1 MAPKAA
7 AGKKSTKKSS
17 TPINSN
23 STSSDVKEL
32 DNDIDNIIKDIIPKE
47 TKSSKIDSSIEI
59 WYKIANIFITFVAFF
74 TRFYYIWYPSEVVFD
89 EVHFGKF
96 ASYYLERTYFFD
108 LHPPFAK
115 LLIAFVG
122 WLVGF
127 DGKFKFEN
135 IGDSYIQNSVPY
147 IPLRSLS
154 AILGT
159 LTVPLMFETLK
170 ECNYSV
176 WSCLLGSAIVALD
189 NAHVAETRLIL
200 LDATLIISVAASMY
214 CYVKF
219 TKFRKTP
226 FSIDW
231 YKWLFLTGV
240 SLSCVISTKYVGV
253 LTFFTVGSAVAI
265 DLWHLL
271 DYKTGLTIRIFFRH
285 LIARFVLLIVI
296 PFFIYLG
303 WFYIHFAIL
312 TKSGPGDNFMSSEFQ
327 ETLGDSLL
335 AKEAKDVN
343 YYDIITIKHK
353 NTECYLH
360 SHGYRYPLRY
370 EDGRISSQ
378 GQQVTCFNSGGEDLG
393 DQWEI
398 LPPHPFEGNKLG
410 HPVLQGDKFRLRHV
424 QTNGY
429 LLTHD
434 VASPLYPTN
443 EEFTVISQEEG
454 DSTRYDDT
462 LFKFDPVD
470 KKPETVLKT
479 KASIVKFLH
488 VPTVVAMWTHNDVLL
503 PEWAFNQQ
511 EVNGNKNIQ
520 DSENNWYIDKIVGL
534 SGIRAQF
541 VPKPLKKLPFLRK
554 WIELQSLMFEHNNN
568 LSADHPFASQP
579 DAWPLCMS
587 GVSFWTNNDLR
598 QQIFFIGNIPGWW
611 FECLM
616 MFAFIAVVIFDQLTV
631 QRNIHILTGK
641 ARARLYKNLLFFFV
655 GWLFHYLP
663 FFLMSRQKFLHHYLP
678 AHLLAALFAAGFLE
692 FLFTNNRTDE
702 FKDKDEKQDTLNTLP
717 YASVVIVLLA
727 ILLASFIFWAPLTYG
742 NKSLTIPEVLSREW
756 MRIKLHFSK

>member
-1 MAPKAA
+1 MAPKVS
-7 AGKKSTKKSS
+7 GKKSTKKVLE
-17 TPINSN
+17 T
-23 STSSDVKEL
+23 KEITEIVVE
-32 DNDIDNIIKDIIPKE
+32 DDIIDIISVNEKKI
-47 TKSSKIDSSIEI
+47 TKIDPSQEI
-59 WYKIANIFITFVAFF
+59 WYKLANIFITSVAFF

-96 ASYYLERTYFFD
+96 ASYYIERTYFFD

-122 WLVGF
+122 WLFGF

-135 IGDSYIQNSVPY
+135 IGDSYITNSIPY
-147 IPLRSLS
+147 IPLRALS

-176 WSCLLGSAIVALD
+176 WSCILGSAIVALD

-200 LDATLIISVAASMY
+200 LDATLIISVAASLY

-219 TKFRKTP
+219 TKLRYNS
-226 FSIDW
+226 FSLDW

-253 LTFFTVGSAVAI
+253 LTYLTVGAAVAV

-271 DYKTGLTIRIFFRH
+271 DHKTGLTIRVFIRH
-285 LIARFVLLIVI
+285 LYARFVLLILV
-296 PFFIYLG
+296 PFLIYLG
-303 WFYIHFAIL
+303 WFYVHFAIL
-312 TKSGPGDNFMSSEFQ
+312 TKSGPGDNFMSTEFQ
-327 ETLGDSLL
+327 ETLGDSVL
-335 AKEAKDVN
+335 AKEAKEVN

-360 SHGYRYPLRY
+360 SHQYRYPLRY

-378 GQQVTCFNSGGEDLG
+378 GQQVTCFNSGGEDEG
-393 DQWEI
+393 DKWEI
-398 LPPHPFEGNKLG
+398 LPAQPFQGNKLG
-410 HPVLQGDKFRLRHV
+410 HPVLQGDTFRLKHV
-424 QTNGY
+424 ATNGY

-443 EEFTVISQEEG
+443 EEFTVVTIEEG
-454 DSTRYDDT
+454 DGERFQDT

-470 KKPETVLKT
+470 KRIDTPLKS

-488 VPTVVAMWTHNDVLL
+488 VPTIVAMWTHNDVLL

-520 DSENNWYIDKIVGL
+520 DNENNWFIDQIVGL
-534 SGIRAQF
+534 SGVRAQF
-541 VPKPLKKLPFLRK
+541 VPKPVRKLAFLRK
-554 WIELQSLMFEHNNN
+554 WFELQFLMFEHNNN
-568 LSADHPFASQP
+568 LSSEHPFASQP
-579 DAWPLCMS
+579 NDWPLCMS
-587 GVSFWTNNDLR
+587 GVSFWTKDNAR

-611 FECLM
+611 FEVAM
-616 MFAFIAVVIFDQLTV
+616 MVAFAAVVVFDQLTV
-631 QRNIHILTGK
+631 QRNIRILT
-641 ARARLYKNLLFFFV
+641 ARSRARLYKNLMFFFG
-655 GWLFHYLP
+655 GWIFHYLP

-678 AHLLAALFAAGFLE
+678 AHLIAAMFAAGFLE
-692 FLFTNNRTDE
+692 FLFTNNRTTE
-702 FKDKDEKQDTLNTLP
+702 YKEKEEKPDTLNTIA
-717 YASVVIVLLA
+717 YASVVILLFA
-727 ILLASFIFWAPLTYG
+727 ILVTGFVFWAPITYG
-742 NKSLTIPEVLSREW
+742 NTPLTVSEALSRQW
-756 MRIKLHFSK
+756 MKMKLHFTK